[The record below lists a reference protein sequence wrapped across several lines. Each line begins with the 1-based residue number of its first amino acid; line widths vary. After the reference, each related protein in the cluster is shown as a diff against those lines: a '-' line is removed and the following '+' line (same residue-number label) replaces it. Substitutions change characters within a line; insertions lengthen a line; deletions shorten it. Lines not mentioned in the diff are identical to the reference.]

1 MPNQAFQWQGR
12 NDGEGEAHLRIHNI
26 INQSRQATYALMG
39 FCSDAGVKRNLGRI
53 GAAAG
58 PDAIR
63 AQLANLPVHQPVEMI
78 DLGNVICIDDQLE
91 QAQFEL
97 AEMIDLSLQRKMMPI
112 VLGGGHEVAF
122 ASFSGLFKYLHA
134 QHPERRLG
142 IINFDAHFD
151 LRQAPRP
158 SSGTPFLQ
166 AAEVMQQHG
175 KTFNYMCLGVGKHS
189 NTKVLFDTAD
199 ALACDYLYDHE
210 VTMANLPAVLDR
222 IDQFMAKIDDL
233 YVTIDLDVFTSALAP
248 GVSAP
253 AVKGVDLTTF
263 EAIFQHLQR
272 SGKIR
277 LLDLA
282 ECNPT
287 YDIDNKTAKLA
298 AYIVFSFIFAQA
310 ESQT

>member
-1 MPNQAFQWQGR
+1 MPNQHFQWQGR
-12 NDGEGEAHLRIHNI
+12 HDGEGEAHLRIHDI
-26 INQSRQATYALMG
+26 INKSEQPRYALMG
-39 FCSDAGVKRNLGRI
+39 FASDAGVKRNLGRV

-63 AQLANLPVHQPVEMI
+63 AQLANLPVHQPVGLI
-78 DLGNVICIDDQLE
+78 DLGTVSCVDDQLE
-91 QAQFEL
+91 QAQLEL
-97 AEMIDLSLQRKMMPI
+97 ADLIDRSLQRDLTPI
-112 VLGGGHEVAF
+112 VLGGGHEVGF
-122 ASFSGLFKYLHA
+122 ASFSGLFKYLHR
-134 QHPERRLG
+134 QNPERRLG

-166 AAEVMQQHG
+166 AAQVMQQYG
-175 KTFNYMCLGVGKHS
+175 KKFNYMCLGVGKHA

-210 VTMANLPAVLDR
+210 VHMANLPTVLAR
-222 IDQFMAKIDDL
+222 IDQYLAEVDDL
-233 YVTIDLDVFTSALAP
+233 YVTIDLDVFASALAP

-253 AVKGVDLTTF
+253 AVKGIDLTTF
-263 EAIFQHLQR
+263 EAIFRHLQQ
-272 SGKIR
+272 SQKIR

-287 YDIDNKTAKLA
+287 FDIDHKTAKLA
-298 AYIVFSFIFAQA
+298 AYIVFNFIFAQA
-310 ESQT
+310 